1 MHKQKNQPCF
11 TINLNSKV
19 FCLLFFKKVRRLLYI
34 RSKSRKTNYDTTIT
48 LAQKIFAYFFTKK

>member
-19 FCLLFFKKVRRLLYI
+19 FCLLFYKKVRRLLYI
-34 RSKSRKTNYDTTIT
+34 RSKSRTTNSDTTIT
-48 LAQKIFAYFFTKK
+48 LSQKFFAYFFTKK